1 MSMRPAEPGRRVLSR
16 RTVLT
21 GLGGGATVGLVGAVA
36 LGSTMRRRL
45 LHDVGLLDSPDHSV
59 AHSGIEVV
67 EATLPSPLMR
77 RTVAYAMAVPSGS
90 LAGVV
95 YCLHG
100 RGEDHRFAFDQIH
113 LHDVAAA
120 AGLKVAVVAVDG
132 GESSYWHPRADGTD
146 PLGMFVTELIP
157 VVERRIAVTKRVVLG
172 WSMGGYGALLAAE
185 RHPELFRAVI
195 AASPAL
201 WTTAAATAA
210 GAFDSV
216 DDYSRNSVFSALH
229 ALDSLTVHVD
239 CGTDDSFA
247 PAARAFAARLTHKP
261 AGSFGP
267 GFHDAGYW
275 RSVAPAEM
283 ATIARA
289 LA

>member
-1 MSMRPAEPGRRVLSR
+1 MSMRHADQGRRKVSR
-16 RTVLT
+16 RTLLT
-21 GLGGGATVGLVGAVA
+21 GLGGGAAAGIVGAVA
-36 LGSTMRRRL
+36 LGSGRRRRL

-59 AHSGIEVV
+59 ARSGTEVV
-67 EATLPSPLMR
+67 EGSLPSPLMG
-77 RTVAYAMAVPSGS
+77 RTVAYAMAVPSGP

-120 AGLKVAVVAVDG
+120 AGLRLAVVAVDG
-132 GESSYWHPRADGTD
+132 GISSYWHPRADGTD
-146 PLGMFVTELIP
+146 PLGMVVSELIP
-157 VVERRIAVTKRVVLG
+157 VVERRIAVTKRAVLG

-185 RHPELFRAVI
+185 RHPDLFRAVV

-201 WTTAAATAA
+201 WTSAAATAA

-216 DDYSRNSVFSALH
+216 DDYSRNSVFAGVH
-229 ALDSLTVHVD
+229 ALDALSVHVD

-247 PAARAFAARLTHKP
+247 PAARAFAARLAHKP

-267 GFHDAGYW
+267 GFHDAAYW
-275 RSVAPAEM
+275 RSVAPAQI

-289 LA
+289 FA